1 MHLFLENWKGRD
13 NLGGLVIDEIRGA
26 QTPAARTDAVTT
38 TFCPVVP
45 NGSSF
50 SVWKLL
56 HVAFVGHIILMCLL
70 DFWKICTPLDERII
84 LKSSLKK

>member
-1 MHLFLENWKGRD
+1 M
-13 NLGGLVIDEIRGA
+13 GGLAIDDIRGA

-38 TFCPVVP
+38 TFYPVAP

-50 SVWKLL
+50 SVWKVL
-56 HVAFVGHIILMCLL
+56 HVTFLGHIILMCLL
-70 DFWKICTPLDERII
+70 DFWKICTLPDERII